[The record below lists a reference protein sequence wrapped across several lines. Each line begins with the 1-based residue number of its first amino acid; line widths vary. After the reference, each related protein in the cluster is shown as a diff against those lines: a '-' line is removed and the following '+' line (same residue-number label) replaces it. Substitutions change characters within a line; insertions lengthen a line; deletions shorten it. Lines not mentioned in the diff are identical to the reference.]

1 MVHYIY
7 NADPVK
13 ILHPDDRIFYVKEA
27 AVHLYLHKKGAKSR
41 MNEITCF

>member
-7 NADPVK
+7 NADLIK
-13 ILHPDDRIFYVKEA
+13 TLHPDDRIFYAKYA
-27 AVHLYLHKKGAKSR
+27 AVHLYSRKKGAKSR